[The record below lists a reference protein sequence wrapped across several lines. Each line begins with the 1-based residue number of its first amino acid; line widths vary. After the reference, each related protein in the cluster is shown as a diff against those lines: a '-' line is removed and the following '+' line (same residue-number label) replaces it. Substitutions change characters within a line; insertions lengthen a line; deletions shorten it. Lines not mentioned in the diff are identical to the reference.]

1 MLLVLVMVFV
11 KFPKEVS
18 GGISDSLGEI
28 FILEEDVDFF
38 PPKES
43 DMPPL
48 PSFGNLTRT
57 ITSINNTKKS
67 NH

>member
-38 PPKES
+38 CIEVGCTPCVVNFYKRE
-43 DMPPL
+43 
-48 PSFGNLTRT
+48 
-57 ITSINNTKKS
+57 
-67 NH
+67 